1 VLLWGNNSIYV
12 QALILIFDLL
22 HKIIACRFSNILD
35 WLYFDIKQ
43 IPNAFVIIG
52 AATKIMRNFALP
64 HFHAKLEKLNS
75 GSLKLISDNKTLRKL
90 YHGYIMVISWLY
102 HGYIMVISCLYH
114 GYILVISWLYHGW
127 KTKETKVVRKN
138 FRF

>member
-1 VLLWGNNSIYV
+1 M
-12 QALILIFDLL
+12 IFDLL

-35 WLYFDIKQ
+35 WLCFDIKQ

-64 HFHAKLEKLNS
+64 HFHAKLEKLKN
-75 GSLKLISDNKTLRKL
+75 GSLKLISDNKTLRR
-90 YHGYIMVISWLY
+90 
-102 HGYIMVISCLYH
+102 
-114 GYILVISWLYHGW
+114 
-127 KTKETKVVRKN
+127 TKETKVVRKN